1 MISDY
6 KYAKY
11 LLKYNSQQF
20 RSSWLCLLWV
30 ALWPIKIFQ
39 LFIYFHVKF
48 DFVCLGLT
56 WCRCGHTHDW
66 TEQTDC
72 WQHHHFLLFLL
83 ASPHEARYQHCNFRK
98 NTDRSSNS
106 GSEQPQR
113 NARHSSPYQNQV
125 SRSGQENLEKFKF
138 ANWRKILWR
147 KNVGRYNETKQH
159 FILFYWKICL
169 SDQTRT
175 NW

>member
-1 MISDY
+1 MLSI
-6 KYAKY
+6 Y
-11 LLKYNSQQF
+11 LSITHSQF
-20 RSSWLCLLWV
+20 RSSWLCLLWA
-30 ALWPIKIFQ
+30 ALWPIKILK
-39 LFIYFHVKF
+39 LFIYFDVKF
-48 DFVCLGLT
+48 DLVCLGLT
-56 WCRCGHTHDW
+56 CSVAYTVATHGA
-66 TEQTDC
+66 ELNKQTADSIITFYL
-72 WQHHHFLLFLL
+72 Q
-83 ASPHEARYQHCNFRK
+83 SDRYQHCNFRK

-147 KNVGRYNETKQH
+147 KNVGRYKETKQH
-159 FILFYWKICL
+159 FILFYWKICI

>member
-1 MISDY
+1 MLSIYLSITHSSSDPLGFVCSDPLSGQSRFGN
-6 KYAKY
+6 Y
-11 LLKYNSQQF
+11 LFILT
-20 RSSWLCLLWV
+20 SSLILCVWAWHSEGV
-30 ALWPIKIFQ
+30 VCGTLWPHTTPLNWTNRLLTASS
-39 LFIYFHVKF
+39 LFTRQS
-48 DFVCLGLT
+48 D
-56 WCRCGHTHDW
+56 
-66 TEQTDC
+66 
-72 WQHHHFLLFLL
+72 
-83 ASPHEARYQHCNFRK
+83 RYQHCNFRK

-147 KNVGRYNETKQH
+147 KNVGRYKETKQH